1 MSDFSKW
8 HVIIVDDEPDNVGVL
23 EVVFN
28 FHQATVR
35 MADSGVQCL
44 KLLQEEIPT
53 FLLVDIQMPG
63 MSGYDLVKII
73 RENRQWSHLP
83 VIAVTAHAMPGDD
96 ERALAAGFDGYI
108 PKPVNAMTLA
118 DEIRV
123 ILEQKELQHDGG

>member
-1 MSDFSKW
+1 MYDFSKW
-8 HVIIVDDEPDNVGVL
+8 QVMIVDDEPDNIGVL

-28 FHQATVR
+28 FHRAEVR
-35 MADSGVQCL
+35 MAESGMQCL
-44 KLLQEEIPT
+44 QLLQEYVPT

-63 MSGYDLVKII
+63 MSGYELVKII
-73 RENRQWSHLP
+73 RENHAWSHLP

-96 ERALAAGFDGYI
+96 ERALAGGFDGYI

-123 ILEQKELQHDGG
+123 ILERKELENAR